1 MGKIKTAEEVK
12 EALNATATYLSE
24 VPYASKNLLFV
35 AASINKYLNEKESTL
50 DHAFGLKAKRGKYI
64 RKDNEDHII
73 LVLKALKARL
83 EYPPKSWKLISELS
97 GKDEN
102 EFRRLWERYK
112 SQAIER
118 LAATIHID
126 FDFDSN

>member
-35 AASINKYLNEKESTL
+35 AASINKYLNEKESSL

-83 EYPPKSWKLISELS
+83 EYPPKPWKLISELS
-97 GKDEN
+97 GKDEK

-126 FDFDSN
+126 FDFN

>member
-12 EALNATATYLSE
+12 EALNATATYLSQ
-24 VPYASKNLLFV
+24 VPYASKSLLFV

-50 DHAFGLKAKRGKYI
+50 DHAFGLKAKRGQYI

-97 GKDEN
+97 GKDEK

-126 FDFDSN
+126 FDSN

>member
-12 EALNATATYLSE
+12 EALNVTATYLSE

-50 DHAFGLKAKRGKYI
+50 DHAFGLKAKRGQYI

-97 GKDEN
+97 GKDEK

-126 FDFDSN
+126 FDSN